1 LSLHQRFTGL
11 IRGWLLL
18 FLLLNSPITAIAHEL
33 RPAVADLLVADGQL
47 TIDIRLN
54 LEAQL
59 ARIGPEHKDSDDSP
73 NAQSYAELRS
83 LPPEALRSRLIEY
96 LPTLYDS
103 ISLTTDTEKPITVEF
118 ASVQIPEVEDTRN
131 ARDSV
136 LSLAATL
143 PSGTVSLKWQWH
155 EQNGPIIVRAGAADS
170 PEAFAQFLAAG
181 SQSDA
186 ILLSGNAPRSLLA
199 TIADYMRIG
208 FLHIVPKGLDHILFV
223 TGLFLLAPRLK
234 PVLWQVSSFTV
245 AHTIT
250 LALGI
255 TGIVSLPATLV
266 EPLIA
271 LSIVVVGI
279 ENVFT
284 SKLTSARPLVVFVFG
299 LLHGLGFASVL
310 GDIGLR
316 SESFIS
322 ALIAFNVGVELG
334 QLTVILVC
342 FSAVGWLFRDK
353 PWYRQRITIPG
364 SLLIAATG
372 LFWFVQRVFQV

>member
-1 LSLHQRFTGL
+1 M
-11 IRGWLLL
+11 
-18 FLLLNSPITAIAHEL
+18 AHEL
-33 RPAVADLLVADGQL
+33 RPAVADLLLAEGQL
-47 TIDIRLN
+47 TINIRLN
-54 LEAQL
+54 LEAQI
-59 ARIGPEHKDSDDSP
+59 ARIGPEHQDSDDSP
-73 NAQSYAELRS
+73 NAQTYSRLRS
-83 LPPEALRSRLIEY
+83 LPPEALRPRLIEF

-103 ISLTTDTEKPITVEF
+103 ISLTTDAEKSISVEF
-118 ASVQIPEVEDTRN
+118 MSVQIPEVEDTRN

-136 LSLAATL
+136 LLLAATL
-143 PSGTVSLKWQWH
+143 PPGTVSLKWQWH
-155 EQNGPIIVRAGAADS
+155 EQNGPIIVRAGAADA
-170 PEAFAQFLAAG
+170 PDAFAQFLAAG

-186 ILLSGNAPRSLLA
+186 ILLAGNAPRSVLVEI
-199 TIADYMRIG
+199 TDYMRIG

-223 TGLFLLAPRLK
+223 VGLFLTAPRLK

-284 SKLTSARPLVVFVFG
+284 GRLTSARPLVVFVFG

-310 GDIGLR
+310 GDVGLN
-316 SESFIS
+316 SDSFLT
-322 ALIAFNVGVELG
+322 ALLAFNVGVELG
-334 QLTVILVC
+334 QLTVILLC
-342 FSAVGWLFRDK
+342 FTAVGWLFRNK

-372 LFWFVQRVFQV
+372 LFWFVQRVF